1 VQNSI
6 SQVILIGDA
15 PANTQ
20 KEVSQKRG
28 SFGEA
33 YWATTRFSKPT
44 FYGYELQKLKEKNI
58 PVHAFYLTDY
68 AKDDFETIAS
78 ETRGRC
84 EYLDIHSSEGAESL
98 TDFVTEEI
106 LRSAAG
112 DQGDDAVELYRTRYV
127 TKTYIF

>member
-1 VQNSI
+1 M
-6 SQVILIGDA
+6 
-15 PANTQ
+15 
-20 KEVSQKRG
+20 
-28 SFGEA
+28 
-33 YWATTRFSKPT
+33 
-44 FYGYELQKLKEKNI
+44 
-58 PVHAFYLTDY
+58 HAFYLTDY
-68 AKDDFETIAS
+68 AKDDFEKIAR

-98 TDFVTEEI
+98 IDFVTEEI